1 MWHLPEPQIDP
12 GSPALAGG
20 FLPSTPPGKSWKQT
34 LTSHTSSRK
43 LFFFFFFPHSCLGPK
58 PALKEDM
65 FSDTHFRWGQKRKKT
80 VSEQTEHPLLGW
92 GPDSPYP
99 GTTVYCPCSV
109 LWMEVFIVVFLS
121 LFYACLLVR
130 RVGQTNCLWLPG
142 HRTTRNHIWARWRGL
157 CITEGSPV
165 L

>member
-1 MWHLPEPQIDP
+1 M
-12 GSPALAGG
+12 A
-20 FLPSTPPGKSWKQT
+20 
-34 LTSHTSSRK
+34 SSRTTDRSWVPCIGWWI
-43 LFFFFFFPHSCLGPK
+43 LTLYTTREVLETDFDFSYIFQGTGFFSPHSCLGPK

-80 VSEQTEHPLLGW
+80 VSEQTEHPLLGR
-92 GPDSPYP
+92 GPDSPCP

-142 HRTTRNHIWARWRGL
+142 HWTTRNHIWARWRGL

>member
-1 MWHLPEPQIDP
+1 M
-12 GSPALAGG
+12 A
-20 FLPSTPPGKSWKQT
+20 
-34 LTSHTSSRK
+34 SSRTTDRSWVPCIGWWI
-43 LFFFFFFPHSCLGPK
+43 LTLYTTREVLETDFDFSYIFQGTGFFSPHSCLGPK

-65 FSDTHFRWGQKRKKT
+65 FSDTHFRWGQKRRKT

-121 LFYACLLVR
+121 LFYSCLLVR